1 MQFPAS
7 AETREPGAA
16 VPVFASRIPAVDG
29 RRTNSLRLRPR
40 TAHTG
45 QRRDAPR
52 EPWSFSAAPAGRSIG
67 GVARPRRPHAPRC
80 GDRERSRSGVMHHDL
95 ALSRGSAR
103 PSSHVVAVRPD
114 ADLDICPSSGGQGLH
129 LGAAYLLTSAPVLS
143 YDSSNHPV
151 GK

>member
-16 VPVFASRIPAVDG
+16 VPVFASRIPAVEG

-67 GVARPRRPHAPRC
+67 GVARPRRPHATRC
-80 GDRERSRSGVMHHDL
+80 GDRERSRSGVMHHYL
-95 ALSRGSAR
+95 GALSRDSAR
-103 PSSHVVAVRPD
+103 PSSHVVADRPD
-114 ADLDICPSSGGQGLH
+114 ADLDICPSSDGQGPH
-129 LGAAYLLTSAPVLS
+129 LEAAYLLTSAPVL
-143 YDSSNHPV
+143 PTIQV
-151 GK
+151 L